1 MAKNFEIQIQD
12 KKPKFPNNLLLL
24 LPKLHF
30 NTRRGVEVV
39 IEKKPSEKQLGDD
52 DKKICKAADV
62 VKLSEPLTVEADDS
76 GTTSNQI
83 ILWQLN
89 HKSRVRA
96 VGMQHSRGQGR
107 QTFGFPVMPRHGI
120 SLDVDMA

>member
-1 MAKNFEIQIQD
+1 MQE
-12 KKPKFPNNLLLL
+12 KKPNFPNNLLLL

-39 IEKKPSEKQLGDD
+39 IEKKPNEKQLGDD

-62 VKLSEPLTVEADDS
+62 VKLSEPRPVVPPLLTLEADDT

-83 ILWQLN
+83 ILWQVSET
-89 HKSRVRA
+89 KPYSA
-96 VGMQHSRGQGR
+96 
-107 QTFGFPVMPRHGI
+107 FPF
-120 SLDVDMA
+120 